1 MTFFM
6 TICVTSLISLN
17 TAFRQNPEEQIG
29 TYLKSTL
36 NNMTQ
41 IEIIRQMELHFLT
54 LNLLITA
61 QPRVWAHKIFVEHE
75 NELIP
80 YDTNKESLENLIDQV
95 VENAVKNPYLREFLG
110 TFNGPGLAKLQKDV
124 QREGH
129 WGIIIYKDNINVD
142 KMCKFCTTFFME
154 Y

>member
-1 MTFFM
+1 M
-6 TICVTSLISLN
+6 TICATSLISLN
-17 TAFRQNPEEQIG
+17 TAFRQNPEEHIG

-95 VENAVKNPYLREFLG
+95 VENAAKNPYLHEFLG

-142 KMCKFCTTFFME
+142 KMCKFCTTFLWNIS
-154 Y
+154 